1 VEQTRCLSTDSA
13 FGGAPGTQPRLGWNP
28 AAQKQNRNEAEQQ
41 VDDTTY
47 CEATMEEE
55 MAWAL
60 AFISQLETRI
70 SLLQERL
77 SEGERKLVVKD
88 ALLRN
93 AAVRERVLRAQVAM
107 GSIVPR

>member
-1 VEQTRCLSTDSA
+1 MIRILES
-13 FGGAPGTQPRLGWNP
+13 PRRLP
-28 AAQKQNRNEAEQQ
+28 SPPPRVEAEQQ

-77 SEGERKLVVKD
+77 SEGERKLIVKD

>member
-1 VEQTRCLSTDSA
+1 MIRILES
-13 FGGAPGTQPRLGWNP
+13 PRRLP
-28 AAQKQNRNEAEQQ
+28 SSPPRVEAEQK
-41 VDDTTY
+41 VEDKTY

-93 AAVRERVLRAQVAM
+93 AAVRERVLRAQIAT
-107 GSIVPR
+107 GNIIPR